1 MKKVF
6 IPKGET
12 VTYDQLNTLS
22 IVVKGTLIV
31 RGKLTASFIQGGGRV
46 EAEEIQ
52 CDTMEVGTA
61 QAEIVTARKVVGKK
75 LFVRDLVAT
84 DAVMATDFIE
94 SLHVLTKSLFITL
107 SSISQCDAEE
117 IIMLSQKKRGLLGML
132 FASKIRSGWISMFH
146 SRVAP
151 KRTKSSVGKSRC
163 NEEKDQASCRDT
175 EIDIAEEDSVN
186 NSTIESNPQI
196 ISEIMQYLD
205 DNGYLKRTVSTRKQ
219 PDINVEYSDADAD
232 FATHLDTKKAVNSAC
247 EDAA

>member
-61 QAEIVTARKVVGKK
+61 QAEILTARKVVGKK
-75 LFVRDLVAT
+75 LFIRDLVAT

-132 FASKIRSGWISMFH
+132 FAAKIRSGWISMFH
-146 SRVAP
+146 SKDKGGKNHEESPIEEIVELEIEDAP
-151 KRTKSSVGKSRC
+151 
-163 NEEKDQASCRDT
+163 
-175 EIDIAEEDSVN
+175 
-186 NSTIESNPQI
+186 NSDNGFDKELV
-196 ISEIMQYLD
+196 SEIMQYLD
-205 DNGYLKRTVSTRKQ
+205 DNGYIKTPAPTHKQ